1 MFPVEPKEK
10 TKKKAR
16 SPAAEASADDGP
28 APPPIDVLVDTI
40 IGFLEKSTAYMRA
53 VSNQVFQMLSGEAQE
68 STMDLILTVGANLL
82 AQPSSRLMS
91 MCSNSRGGIQLWS
104 TT

>member
-1 MFPVEPKEK
+1 MFPTEPKEK

-16 SPAAEASADDGP
+16 PSATEASADDGP
-28 APPPIDVLVDTI
+28 IPPPIDVLVDTI

-53 VSNQVFQMLSGEAQE
+53 VSNQVFQMLSGEVQE
-68 STMDLILTVGANLL
+68 STMDLILTVGANLP
-82 AQPSSRLMS
+82 ARPSSRLKGMF
-91 MCSNSRGGIQLWS
+91 SNSRGGIRLWS